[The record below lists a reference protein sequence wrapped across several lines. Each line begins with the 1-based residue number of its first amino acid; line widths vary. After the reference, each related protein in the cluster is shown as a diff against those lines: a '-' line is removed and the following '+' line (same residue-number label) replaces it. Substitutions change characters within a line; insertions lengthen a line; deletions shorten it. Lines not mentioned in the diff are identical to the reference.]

1 MSNCCGGS
9 KKIDKKPMCPECKG
23 EYKLVPLDT
32 LLHQLASPHNQSIKE
47 QSFYFC
53 SNPECNI
60 VYFGSAGD
68 LYSVDQVRSQ
78 IGQKQTKP
86 SRLICYCFDISAQT
100 AADDLNK
107 NGASKIKEFVKAQ
120 TQAKRCACEIRNPSG
135 KCCLVD
141 FPN

>member
-9 KKIDKKPMCPECKG
+9 TKIDKKAMCPECQG

-32 LLHQLASPHNQSIKE
+32 VLHQLASPHNQSIKE

-53 SNPECNI
+53 SSPECNI

-68 LYSVDQVRSQ
+68 CYSVEQVRSP
-78 IGQKQTKP
+78 IGQKQTEP
-86 SRLICYCFDISAQT
+86 SRLICYCFDISAQA
-100 AADDLNK
+100 AADDLDE
-107 NGASKIKEFVKAQ
+107 NGASNIKEFVKAQ
-120 TQAKRCACEIRNPSG
+120 TQAKRCACDIRNPSG

-141 FPN
+141 FPK